1 MLSNSEGHFSRRLF
15 FYVSADTS
23 YIKKGYGNR
32 FGRHVA
38 YELQI
43 HFLVTNSFI
52 LNMLVTYYK
61 PGTLPV
67 GRKLY
72 TGKLRGSPE
81 RGKKREDGKGC

>member
-32 FGRHVA
+32 FGRRVA

-52 LNMLVTYYK
+52 LNWY
-61 PGTLPV
+61 V
-67 GRKLY
+67 GDLLQTRY
-72 TGKLRGSPE
+72 STS
-81 RGKKREDGKGC
+81 GKKIMYRKIERKPREG